1 MGTSSPDNT
10 ITRGELG
17 DDALRVYT
25 YGVGRVSFSPPELSA
40 ALQIPDERVAL
51 ALSELEELRLLR
63 RNQQD
68 QGRLHVVPPRLASR
82 KLLSPI
88 ELGIQQQHEELER
101 LRLTFESLVPH
112 YEERMAESRAS
123 WGLELIPDL
132 DDVRVTIERLTSRC
146 RTEMLAAQPGG
157 ARDPE
162 ALENALARDTAMLA
176 RGVTMRTLYQHT
188 ARYSQPTIAYVERMA
203 ELGAEV
209 RTVSDGFSRMLIFDR
224 EVGMLS
230 VQGNSGAGLLVHEPN
245 VVLFMVAA
253 FQHAW
258 QRADPFPLV
267 FDRTWAK
274 QVSGE
279 IEQSIIE
286 LLGEGLEDKAIARRL
301 GMSERTCQRHVSEI
315 MRSLGA
321 KSRFQAGLLIGR
333 RAVKQEAESN

>member
-1 MGTSSPDNT
+1 MSTFSPDET
-10 ITRGELG
+10 VTRGELG
-17 DDALRVYT
+17 DDALRVYKF
-25 YGVGRVSFSPPELSA
+25 GVGRVSFDLPEISA
-40 ALQIPDERVAL
+40 ALQLSEQKATAAV
-51 ALSELEELRLLR
+51 SELEDLRLLR
-63 RNQQD
+63 RNHQD
-68 QGRLHVVPPRLASR
+68 PGRLHVVPPRLASR

-112 YEERMAESRAS
+112 YEGRMSENRAS

-146 RTEMLAAQPGG
+146 STEMLAAQPGG

-176 RGVTMRTLYQHT
+176 RGVSMRTLYQHT

-224 EVGMLS
+224 EVGLLS
-230 VQGNSGAGLLVHEPN
+230 VQSSSGAAVLVHEPN

-315 MRSLGA
+315 MRALGA

-333 RAVKQEAESN
+333 SAAQQDAEDG